1 MACQPLEYRTKVL
14 GNTVLSLGIRPPPE
28 TNEALGI
35 PPGSFFDEVVRSRG
49 LEPPHPYGYMHLK
62 HARLPI
68 PPRPQNSL
76 FDPTSSHTYL
86 KLVRLPLLTE
96 RVRQSRESGFAFKE
110 SRDQWM

>member
-28 TNEALGI
+28 TNQALGI

-68 PPRPQNSL
+68 PPRPQTSNSFQL
-76 FDPTSSHTYL
+76 ARTPTSSGFRT
-86 KLVRLPLLTE
+86 VC
-96 RVRQSRESGFAFKE
+96 RVPTRA
-110 SRDQWM
+110 